1 MADRWTKFW
10 LGVIALALCA
20 IALRPLMPA
29 RDVNAQTPAAPAP
42 ARVSYQL
49 VEASAAFKA
58 EGQINALATQGWRAK
73 SIASSAG
80 AVVVLMEKTGP

>member
-1 MADRWTKFW
+1 MIRSFVLSLIA
-10 LGVIALALCA
+10 ALAAVMVTGC
-20 IALRPLMPA
+20 
-29 RDVNAQTPAAPAP
+29 AQTPAAPAP

-80 AVVVLMEKTGP
+80 AE